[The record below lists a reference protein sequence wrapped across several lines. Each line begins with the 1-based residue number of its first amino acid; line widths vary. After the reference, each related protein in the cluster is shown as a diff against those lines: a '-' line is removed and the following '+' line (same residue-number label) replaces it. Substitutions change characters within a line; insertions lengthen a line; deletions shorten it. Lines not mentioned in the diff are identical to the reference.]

1 MANYLLRNITK
12 LTINDIGTTYR
23 AYKKEII
30 KDIRLFGENHRFIPV
45 FANIVGAKICEIK
58 IKNVVRLYGS
68 SNYNIGRAL
77 NVFIDLFFLYFVV
90 NYLDKPSRIF
100 GKIALIFFGIATVIF
115 GFLLYVYVTTSMPVV
130 REHSGLFISGIM
142 LYIVAIQLLLTGIVS
157 EILTRVYFSTQ
168 NQTTYK
174 IRNVWENI
182 K

>member
-1 MANYLLRNITK
+1 M
-12 LTINDIGTTYR
+12 
-23 AYKKEII
+23 
-30 KDIRLFGENHRFIPV
+30 
-45 FANIVGAKICEIK
+45 
-58 IKNVVRLYGS
+58 RLYGS